1 MNTLTHEKRCA
12 VIRCLVDGCSIRA
25 TTRIT
30 GVAKNTIQK
39 LTRELGEACADF
51 QNNVFRNLNCRRVQ
65 CDEIW
70 AFCYAKDKN
79 LPDEMRGQP
88 GVGSIWTWTALDAD
102 TKLLFSW
109 QLGARDHANAYT
121 FIRDIEKRLAHKVQ
135 LTTDGNRTYL
145 DAVLD
150 TFGTIDYAMLI
161 KVYGNQPNTPETR
174 YSPAECSGAEKRT
187 ILGNPDEE
195 HISTSFVERQNLN
208 IRMNNRRYTRLTNAF
223 SKKAEML
230 AYSFAINC
238 MYHNF
243 VRIHQTLKS
252 TPAMK
257 AGVTDHKWSI
267 EEMVDLLPEVA
278 CQSKKAQKSN

>member
-1 MNTLTHEKRCA
+1 MNTITHEKRCA

-39 LTRELGEACADF
+39 LTRELGQACLDF
-51 QNNVFRNLNCRRVQ
+51 QGHVFRKLKCQRVQ

-70 AFCYAKDKN
+70 CFCYGKDKN
-79 LPDEMRGQP
+79 LPNEMRGQP
-88 GVGSIWTWTALDAD
+88 GVGAIWTWTALDAD

-109 QLGARDHANAYT
+109 RVGNRDASNAYE
-121 FIRDIEKRLAHKVQ
+121 FINDIRGRLTNRVQ
-135 LTTDGNRTYL
+135 LTTDSLPTYFP
-145 DAVLD
+145 AVLD
-150 TFGTIDYAMLI
+150 CFTEIDYAMLQ
-161 KVYGNQPNTPETR
+161 KLYGKAETGPESR
-174 YSPAECSGAEKRT
+174 YSPPKCNGTKKK
-187 ILGNPDEE
+187 IMKGNPDPT
-195 HISTSFVERQNLN
+195 HISTSYVERQNLN

-223 SKKAEML
+223 SKKADML
-230 AYSFAINC
+230 AYSFAITC

-257 AGVTDHKWSI
+257 SDVTDHKWSI
-267 EEMVDLLPEVA
+267 EEMVDLLPEFS
-278 CQSKKAQKSN
+278 CPNRTKKVSN